1 MEDETLDALT
11 ALYSTYPTSKNVDYS
26 AFMRDFQP
34 VESYPNY
41 FVPQQGLL
49 QNTPTLDTLSD
60 LDIMQQRPQSL
71 LDMINLYPTLEN
83 DFQRSFA
90 VNPDTYNMNVYE
102 PLPYDE
108 NYWKSKVAG
117 TGGTGGSEGCFEDDE
132 WYCYGCE
139 LFINECEYYECTE
152 DGWIVK

>member
-1 MEDETLDALT
+1 MEDETLDAIT
-11 ALYSTYPTSKNVDYS
+11 ALYNTYPTTKNVDYS

-71 LDMINLYPTLEN
+71 LNMLDLYPTLEN
-83 DFQRSFA
+83 DFQA
-90 VNPDTYNMNVYE
+90 
-102 PLPYDE
+102 LE
-108 NYWKSKVAG
+108 NDFQIIFKA
-117 TGGTGGSEGCFEDDE
+117 SENGMKM
-132 WYCYGCE
+132 
-139 LFINECEYYECTE
+139 
-152 DGWIVK
+152 V

>member
-1 MEDETLDALT
+1 MTDETLDAIT
-11 ALYSTYPTSKNVDYS
+11 ALYNTYPTTKNVDYS

-71 LDMINLYPTLEN
+71 LNMIDQYPTLEN

-90 VNPDTYNMNVYE
+90 VSPDTFNMNVYE

-108 NYWKSKVAG
+108 NYWKSKVARFSSAKI
-117 TGGTGGSEGCFEDDE
+117 TT
-132 WYCYGCE
+132 
-139 LFINECEYYECTE
+139 
-152 DGWIVK
+152 